1 MSLTIELP
9 KSVEQAYLSAAKDQ
23 GVSIDAL
30 VTDVLVKY
38 LNSETPELIEELGI
52 QVLRTGQPLEVA
64 VVRETLE
71 TIRRERDLTLL
82 GQS

>member
-9 KSVEQAYLSAAKDQ
+9 KSVEQAYLSAAKDK

-30 VTDVLVKY
+30 VTDVLVRH
-38 LNSETPELIEELGI
+38 LNFETPELIEELGI
-52 QVLRTGQPLEVA
+52 QVLRTGQPIEVA

>member
-9 KSVEQAYLSAAKDQ
+9 KSVEQAYLSAAKDK

-30 VTDVLVKY
+30 VTDVLVRH
-38 LNSETPELIEELGI
+38 LNFETPELIEELGI
-52 QVLRTGQPLEVA
+52 QVLRTGQPLEVS

>member
-9 KSVEQAYLSAAKDQ
+9 KSVEQAYLSAAKDK